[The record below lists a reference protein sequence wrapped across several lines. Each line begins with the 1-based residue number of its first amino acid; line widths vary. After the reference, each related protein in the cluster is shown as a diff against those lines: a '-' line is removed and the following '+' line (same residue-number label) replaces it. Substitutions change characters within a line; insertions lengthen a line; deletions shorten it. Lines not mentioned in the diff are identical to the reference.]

1 MVWTYLDID
10 TSVTMMH
17 LIKVGSET
25 VVMKI
30 TQSMANLHG

>member
-25 VVMKI
+25 VVMRI